1 MMSDESPGWE
11 EYFQKA
17 GDRLHGEKNPL
28 QAAYQTLL
36 DARYLLNVAIDG
48 ATAAKATALINRTL
62 AKIDHAQNETVP
74 ALAVFDVDVI
84 GKTANDATLPD
95 WALAC
100 VEEWRNILHL
110 NAWAIR
116 VATHPKPYD
125 ERETLAFVELYPN
138 IMTAHITIRDSIPAS
153 LDGLPEE
160 QARYW
165 ESALIHELIHVF
177 IARITDFIEKDVLP
191 ELSPSARRIAE
202 ATLTREVEPVVELLA
217 SVLYQLKRG
226 KHG

>member
-1 MMSDESPGWE
+1 MSDESPGWE

-17 GDRLHGEKNPL
+17 GERLEREKNPL
-28 QAAYQTLL
+28 EAARQALRDAYFLL
-36 DARYLLNVAIDG
+36 KVVIDE
-48 ATAAKATALINRTL
+48 ATAAQGRNLINMAL
-62 AKIDHAQNETVP
+62 MKLEHAQNETVP

-84 GKTANDATLPD
+84 GQTANDATLPD

-100 VEEWRNILHL
+100 VEEWRSILHL

-116 VATHPKPYD
+116 LKTDPCPQYD
-125 ERETLAFVELYPN
+125 PETLAYVELMPN

-160 QARYW
+160 QVRYW

-177 IARITDFIEKDVLP
+177 IARVTDFIEKDVMP
-191 ELSPSARRIAE
+191 ELAPSARRIAE

-217 SVLYQLKRG
+217 SVLYQLKRD